1 MSGINNLM
9 RQNGIRIKKKNYT
22 KIASGQFSKNLEEKI
37 ETEEI
42 LFLNNIVN
50 NKTSINIL
58 SVSCQ
63 LSNSAETNSVRQVYS

>member
-9 RQNGIRIKKKNYT
+9 RQNGIRIQKKNYT

-50 NKTSINIL
+50 NKTSINVL